1 MAMMLQIAN
10 IADIA
15 VHKFFILDKKNVD
28 FFAMA
33 FGTFTIF
40 AYRVEKGKKSIK
52 QMLFLRQRG

>member
-1 MAMMLQIAN
+1 MHMMLQIAN

-33 FGTFTIF
+33 FGNSLQNKVDILTYIPKNIS
-40 AYRVEKGKKSIK
+40 RKNL
-52 QMLFLRQRG
+52 MLK